1 MADKAVS
8 AEKAWSEMTAEE
20 SAARLKAAFE
30 AANAEAV
37 KETKDEIAALD
48 SKIEKAHKDL
58 ETISNKWV
66 RKDIE
71 SSIDTLEDD
80 AHWLQTQLRNMT
92 SRTAFE
98 QFLVDRVQE
107 ILEDSLGDLT
117 DEDAANAAAEL
128 AAIAQEVA
136 R

>member
-1 MADKAVS
+1 M

-20 SAARLKAAFE
+20 CAARLKAEFDAS
-30 AANAEAV
+30 NAEAIA
-37 KETKDEIAALD
+37 ETKDEIAALD
-48 SKIEKAHKDL
+48 AKIAKADKDL
-58 ETISNKWV
+58 ETIRNQWV

-71 SSIDTLEDD
+71 DSIDSMDEE

-92 SRTAFE
+92 SRTAFQ
-98 QFLVDRVQE
+98 QFLADRAQE

>member
-1 MADKAVS
+1 MAEKVVS

-20 SAARLKAAFE
+20 CAARLKAVFD

-37 KETKDEIAALD
+37 EETEREIAALD
-48 SKIEKAHKDL
+48 AKIERAHKDL
-58 ETISNKWV
+58 KTVSNQWV

-71 SSIDTLEDD
+71 DSIDSMDD
-80 AHWLQTQLRNMT
+80 EAHWLQTQLRNMT
-92 SRTAFE
+92 SRTAFQ
-98 QFLVDRVQE
+98 QFLADRAQE

-117 DEDAANAAAEL
+117 DEGAANAAAEL